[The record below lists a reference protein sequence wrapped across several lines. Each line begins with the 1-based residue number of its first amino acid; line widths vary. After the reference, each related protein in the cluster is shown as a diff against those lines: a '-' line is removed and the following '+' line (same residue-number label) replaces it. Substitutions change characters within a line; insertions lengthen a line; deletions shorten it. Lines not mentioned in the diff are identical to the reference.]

1 MSAFD
6 PNRTSKTRRFWIA
19 CKPETPLFST
29 ETWFDGAL
37 VRVDCK
43 RELTCESEAIF
54 DWETVANAGMYDHIL
69 SLVSPSG
76 LASGPTQM
84 PKFLRIGVHQSNVS
98 GYTSK
103 AWWVRRVGSTVF
115 LKWGAVEVHG
125 VADGRKIYWTLPPRA
140 KTIRCGTMQRAKD
153 YAKTAIAR
161 RRSHRYEPLAGNIA
175 IRRRRANRG
184 AELEQAL
191 ATILFVDIV
200 RSTEKAARLGD
211 SRWTQ
216 VMNHYYAA
224 ARRELKSLRG
234 KEVVTTGDG
243 LLATFDAPASG
254 IRCAT
259 AIREAV
265 RTLGLEIRMGLHA
278 GEYKVNGTDVVGL
291 AFHVGARVA
300 AKARAGEVLVSSAV
314 KDLMSQSGIRFKDRG
329 VHRLKG
335 VPKRWRL
342 YRVEQ

>member
-1 MSAFD
+1 M
-6 PNRTSKTRRFWIA
+6 
-19 CKPETPLFST
+19 
-29 ETWFDGAL
+29 
-37 VRVDCK
+37 
-43 RELTCESEAIF
+43 
-54 DWETVANAGMYDHIL
+54 
-69 SLVSPSG
+69 
-76 LASGPTQM
+76 
-84 PKFLRIGVHQSNVS
+84 
-98 GYTSK
+98 
-103 AWWVRRVGSTVF
+103 VRRVGSTVF

-125 VADGRKIYWTLPPRA
+125 VGDGRKIYWTLPPRA
-140 KTIRCGTMQRAKD
+140 KTIRCGTVQRAKD
-153 YAKTAIAR
+153 YAKTAVAR

-184 AELEQAL
+184 ADLEQAL

-200 RSTEKAARLGD
+200 RSTEKAVRLGD

-216 VMNHYYAA
+216 VMNHYYAVV
-224 ARRELKSLRG
+224 RRELKSLRG

-243 LLATFDAPASG
+243 LLATFDAAASG
-254 IRCAT
+254 VRCAT

-265 RTLGLEIRMGLHA
+265 RTLGLEIRVGLHA
-278 GEYKVNGTDVVGL
+278 GEYKVGGADVVGL

-329 VHRLKG
+329 AHRLKG